1 MGDTMKYIRVIICL
15 LFTFLLF
22 GCSATYD
29 LDIDKELKI
38 NESLNLSL
46 SSDTDYSKLSEFNS
60 NLPVDINVDDVEAFN
75 NKKNDIDYFDIKK
88 SLDSNLISFNY
99 DYLDYNNLDS
109 DRIINTCYDYFSLV
123 NKNDND
129 NYKLILSTSK
139 KFNCFDLYDNL
150 DDVTINISTKKK
162 VYDNNA
168 DSVNGNT
175 YTWYINKDTKDDAAI
190 SIVMDGSI
198 DKSLS
203 FFEKN
208 ILFII
213 ILGVLFIGLIIY
225 LIIKKRSDKVNKI

>member
-1 MGDTMKYIRVIICL
+1 MKYIKVIICL

-22 GCSATYD
+22 GCSATYN

-38 NESLNLSL
+38 NEKLNLSL

-75 NKKNDIDYFDIKK
+75 SKKNDIEYFDIKK

-109 DRIINTCYDYFSLV
+109 DRIINTCYDYFSLI

-129 NYKLILSTSK
+129 DYKLILSTNK

-150 DDVTINISTKKK
+150 DDVTVNITTKKE
-162 VYDNNA
+162 VYSNNA

-175 YTWYINKDTKDDAAI
+175 YTWYINKDTKDDA
-190 SIVMDGSI
+190 SIQMVINSEVI
-198 DKSLS
+198 DEGIPFWEENL
-203 FFEKN
+203 
-208 ILFII
+208 LFII
-213 ILGVLFIGLIIY
+213 VCIVLIFSGIVYLFI
-225 LIIKKRSDKVNKI
+225 KRRSDKVNKI